1 MAGSFVVSFGLPS
14 PRTGRWVIAGIAKL
28 HQWGGS
34 EGRRAALNRHAAL
47 PRDTRGHLREERDQ
61 VPSAPETFVC
71 ATGPPSLSPKN
82 LGRPSAYLGFV
93 RYPGLCRRSY
103 RCVAGPRRPLSY
115 GTCGGGLANPRL
127 ATPPALVTSVV
138 GRVRVAASPFRTTAA
153 RRAAARTSP
162 VKRPQPSTWSA
173 LRRSCEPS

>member
-1 MAGSFVVSFGLPS
+1 VAGSFVVSFGLPS

-71 ATGPPSLSPKN
+71 ATGPPSISPKN
-82 LGRPSAYLGFV
+82 LGRPSAYLGSLPGTMPKVLPV
-93 RYPGLCRRSY
+93 RSRAETASQLRH
-103 RCVAGPRRPLSY
+103 LW
-115 GTCGGGLANPRL
+115 GGGL
-127 ATPPALVTSVV
+127 
-138 GRVRVAASPFRTTAA
+138 G
-153 RRAAARTSP
+153 
-162 VKRPQPSTWSA
+162 
-173 LRRSCEPS
+173 